1 MYGTTLDS
9 IAKVTG
15 IVKFDLHASPEVGK
29 TKIEVGGN
37 VQGLYDLGPGRF
49 GSEAIFVPRVPGIT
63 SEEDDGYLIFFV
75 HDENTGYY
83 LHISRY
89 LLSYNFHFNLIYVL
103 SISRL
108 SRYIFF

>member
-1 MYGTTLDS
+1 MFEIRKQRYVYGTTLDS

-15 IVKFDLHASPEVGK
+15 IVKFDLHAAPEAGK

-49 GSEAIFVPRVPGIT
+49 GSEAIFVPRVPGIN

-83 LHISRY
+83 THLSYY
-89 LLSYNFHFNLIYVL
+89 LLT
-103 SISRL
+103 
-108 SRYIFF
+108 